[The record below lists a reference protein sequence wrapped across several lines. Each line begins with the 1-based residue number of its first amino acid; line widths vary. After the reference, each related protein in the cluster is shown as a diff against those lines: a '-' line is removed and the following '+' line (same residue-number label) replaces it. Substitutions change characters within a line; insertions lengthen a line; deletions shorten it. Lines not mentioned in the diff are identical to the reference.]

1 MIRGHTPCEI
11 ENKLNPVELEINNDR
26 VSNILKNYKN
36 VYYELTPVVILFP
49 SSVANN
55 MKQVFVTCR
64 ELNDAKNH

>member
-1 MIRGHTPCEI
+1 MIHGHTPCEI

-26 VSNILKNYKN
+26 VLNILKNYKN